1 MSEAERPTTP
11 DEDRGSPDDPEQ
23 DADWATRC
31 RLRLHAA
38 MALLG
43 ERDGPVSAAEIKEEA
58 AARVPLTAY
67 DLSTTR
73 ANDVRAWMN
82 LFWALNIEC
91 THAGW
96 LHFNTSRYR
105 LTREG
110 RTAVT
115 RFGPA
120 EFWDEATARHT
131 AWKHARDQLL
141 PTGASDPAKTILH
154 PGSAAAHV
162 RRACAPLLSAWR
174 DGDSALLPGTRLW
187 SAETTSALA
196 GYLQAT
202 PGVLGN
208 ELPGLAHDPA
218 RLLAAEA
225 LALLVGPFG
234 DVPGAMKRIR
244 VRTPLLAATTDPP
257 GLPPPLSGDL
267 EHGIVPGG
275 KALVADPVGML
286 RSFVAILGHWWGQSP
301 ERQAEAWRDP
311 RSWRRLLAE
320 VGNKADNTGSADRD
334 GQIIALLNLV
344 AHPDAFTTLLRS
356 EDRKL
361 VVEAFANRLDRPTKD
376 VDLDLFTI
384 VLALQKEYGGR
395 GVNLAAAPLV
405 NVWSGR
411 VDTGGAWLVRSQ
423 VDQRDL
429 VGGWV
434 ANGIVSLSVGRF
446 RQLPGRITSD
456 SLSSLVEDV
465 YADLPWVK
473 REAKKRDVL
482 AFVVGLRP
490 GDLIATDDDGALRL
504 ARVTGGDATLQ
515 ALGGSRLLTRPVSW
529 SAERGARISELP
541 RTIARRLRFA
551 GGDVVNLTE
560 ILDLLEALDAG
571 ELGAA
576 ELAQTDPLA
585 QSDPQGQAPRPAGPA
600 TLACDT
606 VALAAALHHADA
618 GWLDELIETLNER
631 RQVIL
636 EGPPGT
642 GKTQIVRKL
651 VEACG
656 LTPNE
661 HTMVQ
666 FHPTYSYED
675 FVEGFRPTDGGDA
688 RLSVVPGPLKR
699 LADEARAAPGRPHV
713 LVVDEI
719 NRANLPKVF
728 GELYFLLEYR
738 DAEIELLYGDG
749 KECFSLPG
757 NLFLLGTRNSADR
770 SSAPLDEATRR
781 RFGFLSTGAGE
792 PALAGVLSRWCQAN
806 SVPPGL
812 AELRDRLNATLRERG
827 GEEPLEFG
835 PSYFMR
841 PTLRD
846 PSALRRLWLR
856 ELLPLLRE
864 HHYGDEGALASY
876 RFSAWCAELGLAPA
890 GAARV

>member
-1 MSEAERPTTP
+1 MSETATAERPNAP
-11 DEDRGSPDDPEQ
+11 DEDPRSPDDPKR
-23 DADWATRC
+23 DAEWASRC
-31 RLRLHAA
+31 RLRLHAT

-67 DLSTTR
+67 DLSTTKT
-73 ANDVRAWMN
+73 NDAQAWMS

-96 LHFNTSRYR
+96 VHSNSSRYR

-131 AWKHARDQLL
+131 AWKYARDQTL
-141 PTGASDPAKTILH
+141 PTGATDPAKAILH
-154 PGSAAAHV
+154 PGSTAAHV

-196 GYLQAT
+196 SYLQAT
-202 PGVLGN
+202 PGAIGN

-234 DVPGAMKRIR
+234 DVPGSMKRIR

-301 ERQAEAWRDP
+301 DRHAEAWRDP

-320 VGNKADNTGSADRD
+320 VPNTGSADVDER
-334 GQIIALLNLV
+334 IIALLNLI
-344 AHPDAFTTLLRS
+344 AHPEAFTTLLRA

-395 GVNLAAAPLV
+395 GVNLAAPPLV

-411 VDTGGAWLVRSQ
+411 VDTGGAWLIRSQ

-429 VGGWV
+429 VEGWV
-434 ANGIVSLSVGRF
+434 SSGIISLSVGRF
-446 RQLPGRITSD
+446 RQLPGRIRPE
-456 SLSSLVEDV
+456 SLSALVEDV
-465 YADLPWVK
+465 YADLPLVK

-482 AFVVGLRP
+482 AFVLGLRP

-504 ARVTGGDATLQ
+504 GRVTGGDTTLEAQ
-515 ALGGSRLLTRPVSW
+515 AGHRLLTRPVTW
-529 SAERGARISELP
+529 SAERGPRINELP
-541 RTIARRLRFA
+541 RTVSRRLRFA

-560 ILDLLEALDAG
+560 VLDQLEALDIGLAG
-571 ELGAA
+571 EAA
-576 ELAQTDPLA
+576 TAQADPP
-585 QSDPQGQAPRPAGPA
+585 DQAPRPA
-600 TLACDT
+600 TLVCDT
-606 VALAAALHHADA
+606 AALAAALHHSDS
-618 GWLDELIETLNER
+618 GWLDELIGTLNER

-642 GKTQIVRKL
+642 GKTHIVRRL
-651 VEACG
+651 VDACG

-661 HTMVQ
+661 HAMVQ
-666 FHPTYSYED
+666 FHPSYSYED

-749 KECFSLPG
+749 KERFSLPA

-781 RFGFLSTGAGE
+781 RFGFLSTGAAE

-806 SVPPGL
+806 AVPPAL
-812 AELRDRLNATLRERG
+812 ADLRDRLNATLRERG
-827 GEEPLEFG
+827 GEAPLEFG

-846 PSALRRLWLR
+846 PLALRRLWQR

-864 HHYGDEGALASY
+864 HHYGDESALAAY
-876 RFSAWCAELGLAPA
+876 RFSAWCTELGLA
-890 GAARV
+890 GG